1 MTGEED
7 QGLGQGGQGSD
18 EVAGA
23 RGCVTVDL
31 HETRWQR
38 PSLVEVYGWE
48 GESVSPGSSPSSHS
62 DSAAVRHII
71 HHRLWAGVQGRTLT
85 VKRRAFQRGIVQ
97 HLLGHLQIVEPQAQ
111 MLQLHTRG

>member
-38 PSLVEVYGWE
+38 PSLVEVYGWA
-48 GESVSPGSSPSSHS
+48 GESVSLGSSPSSHS
-62 DSAAVRHII
+62 ERAAVRHII
-71 HHRLWAGVQGRTLT
+71 HHRLRTGMQGRIAA
-85 VKRRAFQRGIVQ
+85 VKGRAFQGAIVQ
-97 HLLGHLQIVEPQAQ
+97 HLLGHLQIVEPQAHV
-111 MLQLHTRG
+111 LQLQTRG